1 MTSQAKPDTQMLRQA
16 VQRRYTEVAHNPEQT
31 FHFHHGRPLAE
42 MLGYS
47 MVQVD
52 AMPLRAVESFSG
64 MGNPFS
70 LGSIRAGETVLDVGS
85 GSGFDSFFAA
95 QAVGSNGQ
103 VIGVDMTEAMLQKSR
118 SVAEEMGLVQVEFRQ
133 GFIEELPVSD
143 ASVDVAISNGV
154 INLCVDKQKVF
165 RDIFRT
171 LKSGGRFY
179 LADVVVNKPVP
190 DAAKANVDLWTA

>member
-1 MTSQAKPDTQMLRQA
+1 MTSQTKPDIQMLRQA
-16 VQRRYTEVAHNPEQT
+16 VQRRYADVAQNPEQT

-47 MVQVD
+47 MAQVD
-52 AMPLRAVESFSG
+52 AMPTRAVESFSG
-64 MGNPFS
+64 VGNPLA
-70 LGSIRAGETVLDVGS
+70 LGSIGAGETVLDVGS

-95 QAVGSNGQ
+95 QAVGSTGQ
-103 VIGVDMTEAMLQKSR
+103 VIGVDMTEEMLEKSR
-118 SVAEEMGLVQVEFRQ
+118 SVAEEMGLAQLEFRQ
-133 GFIEELPVSD
+133 GFVEELPVSD
-143 ASVDVAISNGV
+143 ASVDVVISNGS
-154 INLCVDKQKVF
+154 INLCIDKHQVF

-171 LKSGGRFY
+171 LRSGGRFY

>member
-16 VQRRYTEVAHNPEQT
+16 VQRRYAEVAHHPEQT

-42 MLGYS
+42 ILGYP
-47 MVQVD
+47 MAQVD

-64 MGNPFS
+64 MGNPIS

-103 VIGVDMTEAMLQKSR
+103 VIGVDMTEAMLEKSR
-118 SVAEEMGLVQVEFRQ
+118 SVAEEMGLHQVEFRQ
-133 GFIEELPVSD
+133 GFVEELPVSD
-143 ASVDVAISNGV
+143 ASVDVVISNGV
-154 INLCVDKQKVF
+154 I
-165 RDIFRT
+165 
-171 LKSGGRFY
+171 
-179 LADVVVNKPVP
+179 
-190 DAAKANVDLWTA
+190 